1 MSTGFKPVDFRHDD
15 ALTRVSW
22 DEFERLIAEYYRGQG
37 FAVDHV
43 GTGAGGRRTDGG
55 IDMILRQGLETIV
68 VQCKHWNC
76 WKVPHNDVHQLIGV
90 MHTAAA
96 TGAIVITSGE
106 FTNAAIEAAAK
117 FRHIRLIDGK
127 AVRALLGPIEE
138 PAMPHAT
145 LDAMPSWASKARYR
159 TAPSAHTPA
168 LAITGAFLTMLLAL
182 GVLYTYYV
190 ASFQKAQ
197 LDVLRAATSEATRQ
211 MAAVA
216 ARPSAP
222 FIRATQKPVASS
234 LNGHPVVV
242 HDTPSTKAE
251 IAAWEAKNAE
261 SMRIL
266 EKTTPSVP

>member
-1 MSTGFKPVDFRHDD
+1 MSTGFKPVTFRHDD

-22 DEFERLIAEYYRGQG
+22 DDFERLIADYYRGQG
-37 FAVDHV
+37 FDVDHV
-43 GTGAGGRRTDGG
+43 GTGNGGRRTDGG
-55 IDMILRQGLETIV
+55 IDMILRQGPETIV

-96 TGAIVITSGE
+96 TGAIVISSGE
-106 FTNAAIEAAAK
+106 FTDAAVEAAAK

-127 AVRALLGPIEE
+127 AVRAMLGPIEE

-145 LDAMPSWASKARYR
+145 LDAMPSWTARARYR
-159 TAPSAHTPA
+159 TAAVSRTPA
-168 LAITGAFLTMLLAL
+168 LAIAGAFLTMLLAL
-182 GVLYTYYV
+182 GVLYSYYV
-190 ASFQKAQ
+190 ASYQKAQ
-197 LDVLRAATSEATRQ
+197 LDLLRATTAQATRQ
-211 MAAVA
+211 IAAVA
-216 ARPSAP
+216 ATPSAP
-222 FIRATQKPVASS
+222 FIRAVQKPASS
-234 LNGHPVVV
+234 LNGRPVIV
-242 HDTPSTKAE
+242 HDTPVTKAE

>member
-22 DEFERLIAEYYRGQG
+22 DEFERLIAAYYRGQG
-37 FAVDHV
+37 FDVDHV

-127 AVRALLGPIEE
+127 VVRAMLGPIEE
-138 PAMPHAT
+138 PVMPHLT
-145 LDAMPSWASKARYR
+145 LDAIPSWVSRARHR
-159 TAPSAHTPA
+159 GAATRTPA
-168 LAITGAFLTMLLAL
+168 LAIAGAFLTMLLAL
-182 GVLYTYYV
+182 GVLYTYYM
-190 ASFQKAQ
+190 ASFQKAE
-197 LDVLRAATSEATRQ
+197 LDIMRAATSQATRQ
-211 MAAVA
+211 IAAVA

-222 FIRATQKPVASS
+222 FIRATQQREAST
-234 LNGHPVVV
+234 LNGHPVIV
-242 HDTPSTKAE
+242 HDTPTTKAE
-251 IAAWEAKNAE
+251 IADWEAKNAE